1 MLQHE
6 TLPGRGETLLA
17 RSWCLEIIGKR
28 ERGGG
33 GRERERERESKKP
46 CEAGENGMNEKVGWV
61 WVWVCVCARVCVQP
75 ASCHAGNN
83 FQLTKLI

>member
-6 TLPGRGETLLA
+6 MLPGRGETLLA
-17 RSWCLEIIGKR
+17 RSWGLEIIGKR

-33 GRERERERESKKP
+33 GREGGREREREGERERESKKP

-61 WVWVCVCARVCVQP
+61 WVCVCACVR
-75 ASCHAGNN
+75 A
-83 FQLTKLI
+83 TR